1 MKQTSHMSWSR
12 CFQGSRP
19 STFSSPSYGVRP
31 SIAFS
36 AVVLPAPWGPIIPR
50 MRPSSTRKLTPSSAM
65 VAPNPLRG
73 PGASMHAMVSAV
85 LLFFSFR
92 LGLAACAILQQFFR
106 LQAEPLNGC
115 VDSGP
120 FFTKKLLPFAPQ
132 QQTACAGIDEH
143 AAASSGL
150 DQPLVHQLLIALQN
164 RARSDPIFGRDC
176 AHGGQRIAFLEHSV
190 EYHRD
195 DTIAKL
201 AVNRL
206 TVIPL
211 TVHQD
216 FQITLAKDTLILPG
230 AGRSARASACVLG
243 SW

>member
-1 MKQTSHMSWSR
+1 M
-12 CFQGSRP
+12 SRP
-19 STFSSPSYGVRP
+19 SVGSSNTSNFASMAMTR
-31 SIAFS
+31 AR
-36 AVVLPAPWGPIIPR
+36 VVPNALRSPR
-50 MRPSSTRKLTPSSAM
+50 
-65 VAPNPLRG
+65 
-73 PGASMHAMVSAV
+73 ASMHAMVSAF

-92 LGLAACAILQQFFR
+92 LWLAACAILQQFFR

-150 DQPLVHQLLIALQN
+150 DQPLVHQLLIALQH
-164 RARSDPIFGRDC
+164 REWIDPIFGRDC
-176 AHGGQRIAFLEHSV
+176 AHGGQRIAFLENSV
-190 EYHRD
+190 EYNRD

-211 TVHQD
+211 TVHHVIH
-216 FQITLAKDTLILPG
+216 ITLAKDSLILPA
-230 AGRSARASACVLG
+230 AGRSARASACPLASCKSSPRCGG
-243 SW
+243 SRQSR